1 MGTRRSCLG
10 LCSLDGLLYAVGG
23 YDGASCLNSVERYDP
38 LTGIWSCCPALSQRR
53 RYCRLASLD
62 GCVWAVG
69 GLDASNA
76 IASVE
81 RLDPR
86 EGKWVSVPALS
97 QRRSSAGLASLGE
110 ILLSH
115 TALKQNVCYQQ
126 GAKACVWSPQ
136 TNFLSS
142 VFSRR
147 RKLVL
152 RRGN

>member
-53 RYCRLASLD
+53 RYCRLTSLD

-76 IASVE
+76 IATVE

-97 QRRSSAGLASLGE
+97 QRRSSAGLAALGTLKSSSL
-110 ILLSH
+110 IYT
-115 TALKQNVCYQQ
+115 TAKSVYSGTSGGN
-126 GAKACVWSPQ
+126 K
-136 TNFLSS
+136 NFTII
-142 VFSRR
+142 
-147 RKLVL
+147 
-152 RRGN
+152 GNYHYEGTK